1 MSRPPRLPKLAI
13 PSSTLSPHAARQN
26 GDSKEG
32 EEKQPLTA
40 VERGRGMVVPPT
52 PVVVPPTPVGGH
64 GKEET
69 GGRQRRPGVGDV
81 QVKGVKTG
89 PTGVNG
95 KKVEPSTSSTGKDSQ
110 DEAENGADDIIIVQS
125 PEDEEPS
132 IPIHSWN
139 DTRKPSRD
147 MDKTPQPRSPNPMN
161 SNGRNAEGRKS
172 PIPTGRSRSRSSS
185 SSSQCTSCF

>member
-1 MSRPPRLPKLAI
+1 
-13 PSSTLSPHAARQN
+13 
-26 GDSKEG
+26 
-32 EEKQPLTA
+32 
-40 VERGRGMVVPPT
+40 MVVPPT

-64 GKEET
+64 GKEENC
-69 GGRQRRPGVGDV
+69 GKEGRQGVADV
-81 QVKGVKTG
+81 RVKGANMG
-89 PTGVNG
+89 GNEVNG
-95 KKVEPSTSSTGKDSQ
+95 KKVESSTSSNGNVNQ
-110 DEAENGADDIIIVQS
+110 GEAENGADDIIMVQS

-185 SSSQCTSCF
+185 SSSQRTS